1 MELGGVG
8 RGWALAGTLLAATA
22 AKLSRPEG
30 FGISRAEDFM
40 AAILLEDGFV
50 RFSAHARHHINT
62 YFYQKRVVVRNDSM
76 IWRW

>member
-22 AKLSRPEG
+22 AKLSRLEG

-40 AAILLEDGFV
+40 AAIWLEIGFV
-50 RFSAHARHHINT
+50 RFSADGRHQISTCSH
-62 YFYQKRVVVRNDSM
+62 QKRVVRLNDSM
-76 IWRW
+76 VC